1 MSPWRQTNNKVKI
14 ELVNKLTKDCWLS
27 QFYASGRADDT
38 EAKQVMM
45 LMIMMPRVMI
55 TMMQLLMGQ
64 WMTCDKLSSGARLP
78 LYSEQYYTWWFTN
91 SMICCHIV
99 SQTIQYTVAI
109 ISCHIV
115 TQWLLFS
122 LKRES
127 FDAQAMHNAQLHIG
141 LLHNAHCTLVEVLC
155 WEVNVL

>member
-1 MSPWRQTNNKVKI
+1 
-14 ELVNKLTKDCWLS
+14 
-27 QFYASGRADDT
+27 
-38 EAKQVMM
+38 
-45 LMIMMPRVMI
+45 
-55 TMMQLLMGQ
+55 
-64 WMTCDKLSSGARLP
+64 
-78 LYSEQYYTWWFTN
+78 
-91 SMICCHIV
+91 MICCHIV

-155 WEVNVL
+155 WEVNVLYDCDTHCTVLSGHRCIVLL

>member
-1 MSPWRQTNNKVKI
+1 
-14 ELVNKLTKDCWLS
+14 
-27 QFYASGRADDT
+27 
-38 EAKQVMM
+38 
-45 LMIMMPRVMI
+45 
-55 TMMQLLMGQ
+55 MMQLLMGQ

-141 LLHNAHCTLVEVLC
+141 LLHNAHYTIAHWINTQCTLHIGGGVVLGGKC
-155 WEVNVL
+155 FIGLSCDTHCTVLSGHRCIVLLWLYALYSVYHCVVISV

>member
-1 MSPWRQTNNKVKI
+1 
-14 ELVNKLTKDCWLS
+14 
-27 QFYASGRADDT
+27 
-38 EAKQVMM
+38 
-45 LMIMMPRVMI
+45 
-55 TMMQLLMGQ
+55 
-64 WMTCDKLSSGARLP
+64 
-78 LYSEQYYTWWFTN
+78 
-91 SMICCHIV
+91 MICCHIV

-127 FDAQAMHNAQLHIG
+127 FDAQAMHNCTLDYYTMHTTQLHIG
-141 LLHNAHCTLVEVLC
+141 LIHNAHCTLVEVLC